1 MFYGIAYGI
10 VVAMKPAK
18 KITVHVPE
26 ELLEKARQSTGR
38 GITET
43 VRQGLRLVAASETYA
58 RLRSLR
64 GKVAIAVDLREL
76 REDR

>member
-1 MFYGIAYGI
+1 
-10 VVAMKPAK
+10 MKAVK

-43 VRQGLRLVAASETYA
+43 VRQGLSLVAAGETYA
-58 RLRSLR
+58 RLRALR
-64 GKVAIAVDLREL
+64 GKVAIEVDLDSL

>member
-1 MFYGIAYGI
+1 
-10 VVAMKPAK
+10 MKAER

-26 ELLEKARQSTGR
+26 ELLDRAREQTGR

-43 VRQGLRLVAASETYA
+43 VRQGLRLVAAGQTY
-58 RLRSLR
+58 RKLRSLR
-64 GKVAIAVDLREL
+64 GKVSIELDLPAL

>member
-1 MFYGIAYGI
+1 
-10 VVAMKPAK
+10 MKPAR

-26 ELLEKARQSTGR
+26 ELLAQARRSTGR

-58 RLRSLR
+58 RLRGLR
-64 GKVAIAVDLREL
+64 GKVAIAIDLDKL
-76 REDR
+76 REDS